1 MELKNPTLMSKSLA
15 LFDFDGTITSKDT
28 FLYFIKYTHP
38 IIQII
43 GKGLLVSPYLTAFL
57 LGIMSNETAKTK
69 LFGAFYKGISTLQFD
84 EWGKGFLSHI
94 NSFVKPKALE
104 RIKWHKENGH
114 QVIVISAGFDLIL
127 KHWCQQEN
135 IELISTR
142 LEVENG
148 KITGRL
154 MSPNCYGIEKVNRL
168 RDYLNLSDFTD
179 IYAYG
184 DSSGDSEMMKISTF
198 PQHEKRIFS

>member
-1 MELKNPTLMSKSLA
+1 MELKNPILMSKSLA

-38 IIQII
+38 VMQII
-43 GKGLLVSPYLTAFL
+43 GKGLSVSPYLTAFL
-57 LGIMSNETAKTK
+57 FGIISNETAKTK
-69 LFGAFYKGISTLQFD
+69 LFAAFYKDVSVLQFD
-84 EWGKGFLSHI
+84 KWTKDFLAQI

-114 QVIVISAGFDLIL
+114 QIIVISAGFDLIL
-127 KHWCQQEN
+127 KHWCQQEG

-154 MSPNCYGIEKVNRL
+154 ISPNCYGTEKVNRL
-168 RDYLNLSDFTD
+168 KDYVNLGDFTD

-184 DSSGDSEMMKISTF
+184 DSSGDLEMMKISTF
-198 PQHEKRIFS
+198 PQHKKGIFS